1 MQLNPFDISGFVAF
15 FGFVVAFSMFKSRK
29 ERTGEDFFL
38 AGRGLVWPLIGF
50 SLIAANISTEQF
62 VGMNGQAAG
71 DVGLAVASYDWIAAI
86 TLVFVAIFFLPM
98 LLRGGVFTVLEKM
111 VGEDNVTH
119 VPLSQ
124 FGNRFALTGTLG
136 KMLNSTTE
144 SSHGLD
150 ELAETLLKSYTSGDR
165 MTFERKYKEPMH
177 ARPTAKVMI
186 STNQLPQFA
195 DKSLGIWRRM
205 LFVPF
210 DKSYP
215 PEVQNLHL
223 VEQLS
228 YELPGI
234 FNWAKE
240 GLRSLGKAG
249 RFVVPQECKAAIE
262 QYRRDVNPARSF
274 LLDNFVESPAFEGMP
289 CKEVYESYVTWCHDN
304 GYRPLHAANFGK
316 EVKRTL
322 PAVQKEYKREGF
334 QRIRFYSGLATREGS
349 EPAMLNRMS
358 TVAYGASG
366 ARDS

>member
-1 MQLNPFDISGFVAF
+1 
-15 FGFVVAFSMFKSRK
+15 
-29 ERTGEDFFL
+29 
-38 AGRGLVWPLIGF
+38 
-50 SLIAANISTEQF
+50 
-62 VGMNGQAAG
+62 
-71 DVGLAVASYDWIAAI
+71 
-86 TLVFVAIFFLPM
+86 
-98 LLRGGVFTVLEKM
+98 
-111 VGEDNVTH
+111 
-119 VPLSQ
+119 
-124 FGNRFALTGTLG
+124 
-136 KMLNSTTE
+136 
-144 SSHGLD
+144 
-150 ELAETLLKSYTSGDR
+150 
-165 MTFERKYKEPMH
+165 
-177 ARPTAKVMI
+177 MI

-215 PEVQNLHL
+215 PEVQNLHV

-234 FNWAKE
+234 FNWAKK

-316 EVKRTL
+316 EAKRTL